1 MARKAPTLSTL
12 RALFARSGNRCA
24 FPGCVHPLVN
34 EDGLFIAEVCH
45 IKAAEPGGPRYD
57 PAQSDEDRRALAN
70 LIVLCHR
77 HHVETDVV
85 EVYSVGRL
93 EDIKHQHESLRVVV
107 QYHIDESVLHKIA
120 LEMDSYWTRLEEAKE
135 QHVVPDLAIPLPQH
149 STYAELLEEASATIS
164 NLFTMAEWCEG
175 PFEVKELGI
184 PNNASRLNAVV
195 LLMAAKHFEAHLSLN
210 PDDGLARK
218 RLESVKQE
226 LLDIAKNGG
235 LAD

>member
-24 FPGCVHPLVN
+24 FPGCQHPLVN

-45 IKAAEPGGPRYD
+45 NKAAEPGGPRYD
-57 PAQSDEDRRALAN
+57 PEQSDEDRRALAN

-85 EVYSVGRL
+85 EVYSFGRL
-93 EDIKHQHESLRVVV
+93 EGIKNQHESLRGVA
-107 QYHIDESVLHKIA
+107 QFRIDESVLHKIA
-120 LEMDSYWTRLEEAKE
+120 HEMDSYWMRLDEAKK
-135 QHVVPDLAIPLPQH
+135 QHVVPDLAIPLPQQA
-149 STYAELLEEASATIS
+149 SYSELLDEVSATIS

-184 PNNASRLNAVV
+184 PNNASRLNALVQ
-195 LLMAAKHFEAHLSLN
+195 LMAAKHFEAHLSLN
-210 PDDGLARK
+210 PDDGPARQ
-218 RLESVKQE
+218 RLERVKQE
-226 LLDIAKNGG
+226 LLDIAKSGG
-235 LAD
+235 LVD